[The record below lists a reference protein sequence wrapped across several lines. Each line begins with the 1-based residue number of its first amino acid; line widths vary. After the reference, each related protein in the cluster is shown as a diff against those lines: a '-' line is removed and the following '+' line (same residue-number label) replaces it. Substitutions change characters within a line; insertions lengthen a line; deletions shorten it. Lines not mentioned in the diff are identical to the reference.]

1 MATKKIEEIGVK
13 KEMPILKKRIAPG
26 EISETEVVE
35 KKSPLKKRTTPLDE
49 PNAEKS
55 VAALLKKKENPLD
68 ETAKPSPL
76 KKKKNPLD
84 EVEEEPKEKSSL
96 DKMRERIAAQKK
108 LEQDMMTQQSLRNQE
123 KVSMRNKL
131 SALSKDLT
139 ESAEEEEEIVP
150 KAKPVINTDLKTE
163 ALEIQNKKLKADLE
177 KSKQQL
183 QALLAL
189 EYQNMKVL
197 DSSSLSLSNEFIDNL
212 NSIKEQYENQKNLE
226 EQTLKEE
233 LNALQKE
240 LADVKNKNAAAKK
253 ASDDARK
260 AAAQAEKAIEEAK
273 RVIEDQENDQIR
285 NFKEEIKELEKQI
298 KDKEKQLTTASKDKE
313 KLVKEYD
320 KQIEDLKSN
329 LEKQV
334 NSLTADKTN
343 IQNKN
348 DELINQVEQ
357 LKQTIS
363 QQEKQIEENNK
374 SLSEIEILKAKL
386 EQQESDHQLQLQ
398 REIDKSF
405 EQVANL
411 EKQIQELE
419 SKNDSNEKVNE
430 QKQQLEKEL
439 EQQAN
444 KIDEL
449 LKEHQKQLQAKE
461 EENKKVSEKL
471 AQLEKELENSKSLL
485 SSKEKEIVKLNAD
498 ISNLPTKKQVNEL
511 ESKIAGLESNLK
523 SKLEIES
530 KYNSLTSEN
539 EKLQSKIKQLQL
551 ELEDSKIQSAKFE
564 QVFKQNFEKQQQLQ
578 KEISDLQTKI
588 EENNNV
594 KSELLE
600 QYNRFKSAEQKLLS
614 SFAVVRKL
622 NSSIKECELAK
633 DNAKKL
639 SEEVAMINAKTDK
652 KAYKAKVAEA
662 KSMNTKALYLE
673 KQLKK
678 LMKNKNVSEYTKLV
692 QKIKEFENQFEA
704 IDARNNEL
712 KTQVQ
717 EKEAEIQ
724 KLKG

>member
-1 MATKKIEEIGVK
+1 MATKKLEEIGLK
-13 KEMPILKKRIAPG
+13 KDTPVLKKRIAPG
-26 EISETEVVE
+26 EGVSEEVVE

-55 VAALLKKKENPLD
+55 VATLLKKKENPLD

-76 KKKKNPLD
+76 KKKKNPFD
-84 EVEEEPKEKSSL
+84 TADEEPKEKSSL

-131 SALSKDLT
+131 SALSKDL
-139 ESAEEEEEIVP
+139 AETTEEEEIIP

-163 ALEIQNKKLKADLE
+163 ALEIQNKKLKVDLE

-197 DSSSLSLSNEFIDNL
+197 DSSSLSLSNEFIESL

-298 KDKEKQLTTASKDKE
+298 KDKEKQLTVASKEKE
-313 KLVKEYD
+313 KLIQEYN
-320 KQIEDLKSN
+320 KQIEEVKSN
-329 LEKQV
+329 FEKQV
-334 NSLTADKTN
+334 ASLTDEKAN
-343 IQNKN
+343 IQNEK
-348 DELINQVEQ
+348 DQFANQIKQ

-363 QQEKQIEENNK
+363 KQEKEIEENNK
-374 SLSEIEILKAKL
+374 ALNEIELLKAKL
-386 EQQESDHQLQLQ
+386 EQQENDHQLQLQ

-405 EQVANL
+405 EQVTNL

-419 SKNDSNEKVNE
+419 SKNSSNEKVNE

-439 EQQAN
+439 EQQAT

-471 AQLEKELENSKSLL
+471 VQIEKELENSKSIV
-485 SSKEKEIVKLNAD
+485 STKEKEIVKLNAD
-498 ISNLPTKKQVNEL
+498 ISNLPTKQQVNEL

-530 KYNSLTSEN
+530 KYNSLVNEN
-539 EKLQSKIKQLQL
+539 EELQNTIKQLQL
-551 ELEDSKIQSAKFE
+551 ELDESKAQSTKFE
-564 QVFKQNFEKQQQLQ
+564 QAFRQNFERQQQLQ
-578 KEISDLQTKI
+578 KEIESLQSKI
-588 EENNNV
+588 EENNKV

-600 QYNRFKSAEQKLLS
+600 QYNRFKTAEQKLLS

-622 NSSIKECELAK
+622 DSSIKECELAK
-633 DNAKKL
+633 DKAKKL

-662 KSMNTKALYLE
+662 KSMNTKALYLD

-692 QKIKEFENQFEA
+692 QKIKEFEKQFEA